1 MVNVLANR
9 VKVETS
15 TTGTGTVTLGNAV
28 AGFQTFSGGG
38 ISNGDVV
45 RYVITDGNAFEI
57 GTGTYTHSGTTLSRT
72 LTESSTGSL
81 LNLSGSGVEVII
93 TAVNEDLVLKDA
105 SGNIDLGG
113 GNLLRLNGS
122 NELQVYYSSAW
133 NTVGSTVNGTSERQ
147 TYTATAGQTDFS
159 ASYDVGF
166 VDVYL
171 NGVKLI
177 SGTDFTASNGTS
189 ISLSSGASVN
199 DTVDIVAYG
208 TFVFTSNDHYSK
220 SASDTR
226 YVQVAGDTMTGN
238 LSLGDNNKA
247 IFGAGSDLSIF
258 HDGSR
263 SIIQDS
269 GTGNLR
275 IQANNLELNNADNSE
290 NYLFAANNG
299 AVTLYH
305 DNAAKLATTST
316 GVEIDGIGMMDSARL
331 SSNSG
336 TSYWDIRRD
345 TSTGHFVIKDDGL
358 GDVLTI
364 KQDSGKVGI
373 GTTSGTGKLTVQ
385 DSSLPKIQANFN
397 GAAHLEFGVGG
408 SGCGL
413 VMTDGHFMTFNHQP
427 YANAGSDT
435 NLTERMRIGSSGEM
449 QLGGTTNAG
458 FIDFDSS
465 SLQLNTQR
473 NPNTGAFQNTGRAH
487 TSIVLSDGNGTASN
501 SYIRFMTASS
511 NNTVASERMRIS
523 SSGDVDIGQTGGGAK
538 LSIAGAV
545 GTQNGSASAP
555 THTFYGDTDT
565 GMFRPSSNELA
576 FSTSGT
582 ERMRLTSTEGGRF
595 FIGGTNH
602 NNYTQT
608 SGTGEL
614 AYRIDNGSS
623 FGSLLLSNNAD
634 RGWSS
639 VYMNKFAYSSGDDKR
654 YFSFWVNGSSL
665 TTIQLNSA
673 GTQVEYNTTSD
684 RRLKENIVDINDGI
698 TRIKQMR
705 PRKYNWIGTDFLA
718 EGFIA
723 DEADGI
729 VPEAIKGEANAVHE
743 DGSAKYQQI
752 EYSKYVP
759 LLTAALQEAID
770 KIETLETR
778 LTALEAN

>member
-147 TYTATAGQTDFS
+147 SYVATAGQTTFS

-247 IFGAGSDLSIF
+247 IFGAGSDLQIY

-263 SIIQDS
+263 SIIQDN

-299 AVTLYH
+299 AVTLYY
-305 DNAAKLATTST
+305 DNDPKISTST
-316 GVEIDGIGMMDSARL
+316 TGVILTGSIAVDNGEGITSVGGLKYIADSDNNAP
-331 SSNSG
+331 SSGAIHNFF
-336 TSYWDIRRD
+336 TDN
-345 TSTGHFVIKDDGL
+345 
-358 GDVLTI
+358 
-364 KQDSGKVGI
+364 
-373 GTTSGTGKLTVQ
+373 GTTSALAIQKDGKIGINTSSPSQMLTLSNGTLAINGTSSFASNVEIGRVGGDNNMAFATGGTEACRITSARDLLVGKTTTNIGTAGSRFISNGQ
-385 DSSLPKIQANFN
+385 IQAT
-397 GAAHLEFGVGG
+397 A
-408 SGCGL
+408 SGNEP
-413 VMTDGHFMTFNHQP
+413 FF
-427 YANAGSDT
+427 ANRLGSDGV
-435 NLTERMRIGSSGEM
+435 LFDFRKSGSTVG
-449 QLGGTTNAG
+449 
-458 FIDFDSS
+458 
-465 SLQLNTQR
+465 
-473 NPNTGAFQNTGRAH
+473 
-487 TSIVLSDGNGTASN
+487 SIGTASN
-501 SYIRFMTASS
+501 AIYIGTEDAGITFNHHGGGNLDAVFPYDLSTGASDANVDIGGTVNRFRDMWLSGGIHLGGTGASNKLDDYEEGTWTPYLARWFAGNISATYTAQNGRYTKIGRLVTLSFDVSVSAISSQGSSIAYIAGSPFNNPSTQDYDYAGTFGQRSAISSSTVAISCIKHSS
-511 NNTVASERMRIS
+511 NNAILIRQNNDFSEN
-523 SSGDVDIGQTGGGAK
+523 VDDNWE
-538 LSIAGAV
+538 V
-545 GTQNGSASAP
+545 GTMRGSI
-555 THTFYGDTDT
+555 TF
-565 GMFRPSSNELA
+565 EVA
-576 FSTSGT
+576 
-582 ERMRLTSTEGGRF
+582 
-595 FIGGTNH
+595 
-602 NNYTQT
+602 
-608 SGTGEL
+608 
-614 AYRIDNGSS
+614 
-623 FGSLLLSNNAD
+623 
-634 RGWSS
+634 
-639 VYMNKFAYSSGDDKR
+639 
-654 YFSFWVNGSSL
+654 
-665 TTIQLNSA
+665 
-673 GTQVEYNTTSD
+673 
-684 RRLKENIVDINDGI
+684 
-698 TRIKQMR
+698 
-705 PRKYNWIGTDFLA
+705 
-718 EGFIA
+718 
-723 DEADGI
+723 
-729 VPEAIKGEANAVHE
+729 
-743 DGSAKYQQI
+743 
-752 EYSKYVP
+752 
-759 LLTAALQEAID
+759 
-770 KIETLETR
+770 
-778 LTALEAN
+778 